1 MRNLK
6 KDPTKQLE
14 KFSTIFMQIGL
25 VFVLFIVYLLLEYE
39 SEQVHSVIQDPDP
52 NETIVVYIPENL
64 QNVVFQ
70 KEVKVKP
77 KNKVVSAKLIDL
89 MDLTKGDDTVVETV
103 LPDSLMN
110 QDPVVLDIDSIQ
122 FIEASEVDEPDPVPY
137 VLIEDAP
144 IYKGCEGLSKEANKK
159 CFEKSIAR
167 FFIKNFNTEL
177 AQELGLYSGKH
188 KIHSQFI
195 IDTQGDVAVVFVKA
209 PHKQLE
215 KEAKRILK
223 KLPQFTPGKQRRKS
237 VKVKYTLPIS
247 FQIE

>member
-89 MDLTKGDDTVVETV
+89 MDLTKVVETV

-209 PHKQLE
+209 PNKQLE

-223 KLPQFTPGKQRRKS
+223 KLPQFTPGKQRRKP